1 MPMKIRITS
10 NALAKALEEQGRAS
24 PTHGNN
30 INEWMAKRIESA
42 DATVAELVAPLC
54 KPIEY
59 ALASENG
66 RAIRHALTTY
76 SSILYLAMEA
86 EKLLADRGITK
97 RNRAGTV
104 VTCHPGASGMNDVTT
119 EVELTRT
126 SGGWWLTGVCKVYLY
141 SRQAER
147 RDYVI
152 STTARDDV
160 VRHALRG
167 ISVRDHHG
175 WCGKSAAAADQNT

>member
-42 DATVAELVAPLC
+42 NATVAELVAPLC

-76 SSILYLAMEA
+76 SSILHLATEA
-86 EKLLADRGITK
+86 EKLLAGRGITK

-152 STTARDDV
+152 STAARDDV

-167 ISVRDHHG
+167 ISVRDHRG
-175 WCGKSAAAADQNT
+175 